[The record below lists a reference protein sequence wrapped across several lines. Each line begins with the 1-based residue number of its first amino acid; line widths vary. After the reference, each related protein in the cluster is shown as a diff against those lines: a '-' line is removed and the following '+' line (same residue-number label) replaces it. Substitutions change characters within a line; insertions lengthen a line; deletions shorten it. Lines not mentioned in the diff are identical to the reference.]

1 MGSLGKLNFD
11 VLSEHFVSPD
21 LFGGVG
27 DAKSVFASSLGHFG
41 GVSRNFFTKKVG
53 GLRDANLHLSFVSCD
68 TGIWCSRAFLMFS
81 TSGLVITD
89 NSLVSDAGCELDTP
103 SS

>member
-1 MGSLGKLNFD
+1 M
-11 VLSEHFVSPD
+11 SPD

-27 DAKSVFASSLGHFG
+27 DARSLFVDNVFRELETVFE
-41 GVSRNFFTKKVG
+41 V
-53 GLRDANLHLSFVSCD
+53 C
-68 TGIWCSRAFLMFS
+68 IWYSRAFLMFS